1 MAEFHITTCDG
12 GRGGCFQPA
21 CKCPCHDGRTNPRGG
36 GAGRSRSDGSQP
48 SNHVEGTG
56 IATRR
61 HPDHLCTVEE
71 ARSWANMFGSDTK
84 FGRMALTVIALAD
97 EIEHGNKVMADAA
110 ERIGQELV
118 RGQQLRDELTEALRI
133 TTADCVDAQTE
144 RDRLRDALDWLHD
157 EMYPDD
163 PLARGVLLA
172 VLEQR
177 PWENNQ

>member
-36 GAGRSRSDGSQP
+36 EAGRSRSDGSQP

-56 IATRR
+56 VATRR

-97 EIEHGNKVMADAA
+97 EIE
-110 ERIGQELV
+110 ELH
-118 RGQQLRDELTEALRI
+118 RGQQLRDELTEALCI
-133 TTADCVDAQTE
+133 TTADCVDAWS
-144 RDRLRDALDWLHD
+144 DND
-157 EMYPDD
+157 E
-163 PLARGVLLA
+163 
-172 VLEQR
+172 
-177 PWENNQ
+177 

>member
-36 GAGRSRSDGSQP
+36 EAGRSRSDGSQP

-56 IATRR
+56 VATRR

-110 ERIGQELV
+110 ERIGEFRKAVITRLAMLSRQIEDAIEELADV
-118 RGQQLRDELTEALRI
+118 AVIDGGHHKQWGIARALEI
-133 TTADCVDAQTE
+133 LGYHLTADIDGGIE
-144 RDRLRDALDWLHD
+144 
-157 EMYPDD
+157 P
-163 PLARGVLLA
+163 
-172 VLEQR
+172 
-177 PWENNQ
+177 